1 MSLSKLKRKE
11 IYKNRMINNKKFLN
25 LTLIILIF
33 FIFFQEFNI
42 FKNVFDLVTKKPHE
56 RATVAYKKTFFSGY
70 CEGSS
75 HGYLMYIKNKY
86 SDRFKEN
93 LIPKIVNN
101 FNGKKEYWIFLNVN
115 ANINNNQIIILGKKP
130 DIDLSNYN
138 IIDQDDN
145 GCFFIEKIKI

>member
-56 RATVAYKKTFFSGY
+56 RATEAYKKTFFSGY

-145 GCFFIEKIKI
+145 GCFFIEKK